1 MQIYLLRHGQTEYN
15 AQHRYQG
22 QQDIPLSAAGR
33 AQLRPAGFMPDVA
46 YVSPLIRARQTAEIF
61 FPGCPQII
69 VQDLREMCFGS
80 FEGRHYIH
88 IEHDPDY
95 LAWLEA
101 NKTAARP
108 DGERI
113 QDFCNRSCAAFAK
126 LVEESLAQHK
136 QQLVIVAHGGIQ
148 MAVMSRYG
156 LPRRDYHDWCGPNA
170 AATAWMPPTGKQT
183 TPCSCWKPCSIPK
196 LHKARQPYEQWFD
209 SFIPR

>member
-22 QQDIPLSAAGR
+22 QQNIPLSAAGR

-80 FEGRHYIH
+80 FEGRHYTH

-170 AATAWMPPTGKQT
+170 GGYRLDAANWQT
-183 TPCSCWKPCSIPK
+183 DHT
-196 LHKARQPYEQWFD
+196 LQLLETVQYTKATQSEAAL
-209 SFIPR
+209 

>member
-88 IEHDPDY
+88 IEH
-95 LAWLEA
+95 
-101 NKTAARP
+101 
-108 DGERI
+108 
-113 QDFCNRSCAAFAK
+113 FCNRSCAAFAK

-170 AATAWMPPTGKQT
+170 GGYRLDAANWQT
-183 TPCSCWKPCSIPK
+183 DHT
-196 LHKARQPYEQWFD
+196 LQLLETVQYTKATQSEAAL
-209 SFIPR
+209 

>member
-1 MQIYLLRHGQTEYN
+1 MGRQNITPNTGTRVN
-15 AQHRYQG
+15 RISRFPPRAA
-22 QQDIPLSAAGR
+22 PSCAGR
-33 AQLRPAGFMPDVA
+33 VYAGCCLCQPAHP
-46 YVSPLIRARQTAEIF
+46 RTADGGNL
-61 FPGCPQII
+61 FPRLPQII

-136 QQLVIVAHGGIQ
+136 QQLVIVRTRIRWRLCPVTVCRGGIITTG
-148 MAVMSRYG
+148 AVPTR
-156 LPRRDYHDWCGPNA
+156 

-196 LHKARQPYEQWFD
+196 PHKARQPYEQWFD

>member
-1 MQIYLLRHGQTEYN
+1 
-15 AQHRYQG
+15 
-22 QQDIPLSAAGR
+22 
-33 AQLRPAGFMPDVA
+33 MPDVA

-170 AATAWMPPTGKQT
+170 GGYRLDARQLAKQT

-196 LHKARQPYEQWFD
+196 PHKARQPYEQWFD

>member
-33 AQLRPAGFMPDVA
+33 AQLRQADLRPETV
-46 YVSPLIRARQTAEIF
+46 YITPLCRTRQTAEVL
-61 FPGCPQII
+61 FPGARL
-69 VQDLREMCFGS
+69 VEVKDLQEMCFGS
-80 FEGRHYIH
+80 FEGRNFIEM
-88 IEHDPDY
+88 EHDPDY
-95 LAWLEA
+95 LAWVNA
-101 NKTAARP
+101 NCTAARP

-170 AATAWMPPTGKQT
+170 GGYRLDAANWQTDHTLQLLETVQYTKATQSEAALCGRWAAGGAW
-183 TPCSCWKPCSIPK
+183 
-196 LHKARQPYEQWFD
+196 
-209 SFIPR
+209 

>member
-113 QDFCNRSCAAFAK
+113 QDFCNRTVCR
-126 LVEESLAQHK
+126 
-136 QQLVIVAHGGIQ
+136 GGIITTG
-148 MAVMSRYG
+148 AVPTR
-156 LPRRDYHDWCGPNA
+156 

-196 LHKARQPYEQWFD
+196 PHKARQPYEQWFD

>member
-1 MQIYLLRHGQTEYN
+1 
-15 AQHRYQG
+15 
-22 QQDIPLSAAGR
+22 
-33 AQLRPAGFMPDVA
+33 
-46 YVSPLIRARQTAEIF
+46 
-61 FPGCPQII
+61 
-69 VQDLREMCFGS
+69 MCFGS

-156 LPRRDYHDWCGPNA
+156 LPRRDYHDWCGPTAGGYRLDA
-170 AATAWMPPTGKQT
+170 ANWQTDHTLQLLETVQYTKATQSEAV
-183 TPCSCWKPCSIPK
+183 
-196 LHKARQPYEQWFD
+196 L
-209 SFIPR
+209 

>member
-1 MQIYLLRHGQTEYN
+1 MRHGQTEYN

-61 FPGCPQII
+61 FPGCPGQIDCHRTCGN
-69 VQDLREMCFGS
+69 VLWQ
-80 FEGRHYIH
+80 FEGRHYITLGTTLTTLPGWKPTRLLPNRMGSAFR
-88 IEHDPDY
+88 IFV
-95 LAWLEA
+95 
-101 NKTAARP
+101 TAAVP
-108 DGERI
+108 P
-113 QDFCNRSCAAFAK
+113 FAK

-170 AATAWMPPTGKQT
+170 GGYRLDAANWQT
-183 TPCSCWKPCSIPK
+183 DHT
-196 LHKARQPYEQWFD
+196 LQLLETVQYTKATQSEAAL
-209 SFIPR
+209 

>member
-126 LVEESLAQHK
+126 LVEESLTQHK

-148 MAVMSRYG
+148 MAVMSQVGGIR
-156 LPRRDYHDWCGPNA
+156 A
-170 AATAWMPPTGKQT
+170 VTAWMPPTGKQT

-196 LHKARQPYEQWFD
+196 PHKARQPYEQWFD

>member
-1 MQIYLLRHGQTEYN
+1 MLIYLLRHGLTEYN
-15 AQHRYQG
+15 AQKRYQG
-22 QQDIPLSAAGR
+22 QRDIPLSPEGA
-33 AQLRPAGFMPDVA
+33 AQLRKADFDPDVV
-46 YVSPLIRARQTAEIF
+46 YVTPLQRTSQTAKIV
-61 FPGCPQII
+61 FPHAKLVVVDG
-69 VQDLREMCFGS
+69 LKEMCFGS

-170 AATAWMPPTGKQT
+170 GGYRLDAANWQT
-183 TPCSCWKPCSIPK
+183 DHT
-196 LHKARQPYEQWFD
+196 LQLLETVQYTKATQSEAAL
-209 SFIPR
+209 

>member
-156 LPRRDYHDWCGPNA
+156 LPRRGSSSPVAPPFKNCTITTRRPQPSARTARPMA
-170 AATAWMPPTGKQT
+170 AVVLPLPSPWYK
-183 TPCSCWKPCSIPK
+183 
-196 LHKARQPYEQWFD
+196 
-209 SFIPR
+209 

>member
-33 AQLRPAGFMPDVA
+33 AQLRPAGFMPDVV

-95 LAWLEA
+95 LARMGSA
-101 NKTAARP
+101 FRIFVTAAVP
-108 DGERI
+108 PLP
-113 QDFCNRSCAAFAK
+113 NWWKKALRSTN
-126 LVEESLAQHK
+126 S
-136 QQLVIVAHGGIQ
+136 
-148 MAVMSRYG
+148 S
-156 LPRRDYHDWCGPNA
+156 W
-170 AATAWMPPTGKQT
+170 
-183 TPCSCWKPCSIPK
+183 
-196 LHKARQPYEQWFD
+196 
-209 SFIPR
+209 

>member
-1 MQIYLLRHGQTEYN
+1 MKIAIGNDH
-15 AQHRYQG
+15 
-22 QQDIPLSAAGR
+22 AA
-33 AQLRPAGFMPDVA
+33 AELKFIIMD
-46 YVSPLIRARQTAEIF
+46 YVKSLGHEVVNFGTDGNESCNYP
-61 FPGCPQII
+61 
-69 VQDLREMCFGS
+69 DLREMCFGS

-170 AATAWMPPTGKQT
+170 GGYRLDAANWQT
-183 TPCSCWKPCSIPK
+183 DHT
-196 LHKARQPYEQWFD
+196 LQLLETVQYTKATQSEAAL
-209 SFIPR
+209 

>member
-88 IEHDPDY
+88 IEHDPTT
-95 LAWLEA
+95 LPGWKPTRLLPARMGSA
-101 NKTAARP
+101 FRIFVTAAVP
-108 DGERI
+108 PLP
-113 QDFCNRSCAAFAK
+113 NWWKKALRSTN
-126 LVEESLAQHK
+126 S
-136 QQLVIVAHGGIQ
+136 
-148 MAVMSRYG
+148 S
-156 LPRRDYHDWCGPNA
+156 W
-170 AATAWMPPTGKQT
+170 
-183 TPCSCWKPCSIPK
+183 
-196 LHKARQPYEQWFD
+196 
-209 SFIPR
+209 